1 MHFDFLSKPYLYP
14 SMAKS
19 KTYKAALAK
28 MPTAAGIFEIMQPI
42 MAYNSKM
49 GDKAE
54 SHWLLGFNGE
64 GCNTILERLGDNEK
78 AASDMEPKEVYRMA
92 VYCDSNFTFYVR
104 CIAATRKK
112 KGVLMPTWEDM
123 NRMEKLVLVGEVI
136 DITVL
141 DYLVMDKEN
150 FFSMAK
156 FGLLRKPDFSD
167 LIAQGREPGT
177 SPSVKSML
185 QRQEEKPVPKK
196 TVKKKAVKKVAK
208 KK

>member
-1 MHFDFLSKPYLYP
+1 
-14 SMAKS
+14 MAKS

-64 GCNTILERLGDNEK
+64 GYNTILENLGDAERP
-78 AASDMEPKEVYRMA
+78 ASILKPKEVYRMA

-112 KGVLMPTWEDM
+112 KGVLMPTLEDM
-123 NRMEKLVLVGEVI
+123 TRMENLVLVGEVI
-136 DITVL
+136 DITLV

-150 FFSMAK
+150 FFSLAK

-185 QRQEEKPVPKK
+185 QRQEEKPLPKK